1 LRRNQKVNFIRP
13 NIFVLSI
20 LIGFLIFLSIQE
32 VEIHIYSHAQLISEN
47 VTNDK
52 IVILNFDDGRRTQF
66 THAKPILDKYGLKA
80 TFYIVCNYI
89 EKKSGFMNWREVTQL
104 YEEGHDIGS
113 HSMDHLDLSKLS
125 TNDLKFEIG
134 SSKQC
139 LEDHGIDVKIF
150 AYPFNKGSSDTKVI
164 NIVAKY
170 YDLTRT
176 AGSPITYLHCDE
188 WRDHSEQKDCR
199 TYTKKADLSFANRYS
214 IRGWSHDMSRLS
226 NTYSDDDLLNRFIQ
240 VVNTQ
245 TEYNKDGTTIAI
257 PIIIYHRAGDDEAAN
272 YNTNIELFENEMKYL
287 HDNNFRVITMRDL
300 GYEEN
305 SDYLYIKS
313 PQESSLAGGIASVSS
328 DNKLH

>member
-52 IVILNFDDGRRTQF
+52 IVILNFDD
-66 THAKPILDKYGLKA
+66 
-80 TFYIVCNYI
+80 
-89 EKKSGFMNWREVTQL
+89 
-104 YEEGHDIGS
+104 
-113 HSMDHLDLSKLS
+113 
-125 TNDLKFEIG
+125 
-134 SSKQC
+134 
-139 LEDHGIDVKIF
+139 
-150 AYPFNKGSSDTKVI
+150 
-164 NIVAKY
+164 
-170 YDLTRT
+170 
-176 AGSPITYLHCDE
+176 
-188 WRDHSEQKDCR
+188 
-199 TYTKKADLSFANRYS
+199 
-214 IRGWSHDMSRLS
+214 
-226 NTYSDDDLLNRFIQ
+226 DLLNRFIQ

-272 YNTNIELFENEMKYL
+272 YNTNIELCENEMKYL

-305 SDYLYIKS
+305 SDYL
-313 PQESSLAGGIASVSS
+313 
-328 DNKLH
+328 H